1 MSSDSDI
8 APGIDPPITQG
19 NEGSAAEGSG
29 HYVLSAP
36 LLVRSHRRRA
46 ADRSPPLSAV
56 ADMES
61 DSAARA
67 RPHARGYASS

>member
-8 APGIDPPITQG
+8 APGIDRPITHG

-56 ADMES
+56 ADMERQRS
-61 DSAARA
+61 SSPPA
-67 RPHARGYASS
+67 ARGYASS